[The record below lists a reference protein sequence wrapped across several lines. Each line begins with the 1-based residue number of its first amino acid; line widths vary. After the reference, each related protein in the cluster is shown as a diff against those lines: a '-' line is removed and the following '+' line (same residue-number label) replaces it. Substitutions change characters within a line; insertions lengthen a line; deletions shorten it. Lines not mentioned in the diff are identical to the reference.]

1 VPVDRS
7 RIVTFLG
14 RLRALLERRL
24 LGLSVDEIR
33 YTFEDVR
40 AELRATRAELKEE
53 LAALRRDLER
63 LGGGGER
70 EKEEGKDPIVEA

>member
-1 VPVDRS
+1 M
-7 RIVTFLG
+7 TFLG
-14 RLRALLERRL
+14 RLLALRALLERRL

-70 EKEEGKDPIVEA
+70 GKEEEKDPIVEA